1 MCGQEIVFFLSFT
14 RKRNV
19 KGTQRERAMNL
30 GIIEWKTGGGAD
42 MTAQQAWI
50 GEAAKNKYLEECKNV
65 F

>member
-1 MCGQEIVFFLSFT
+1 MSFT